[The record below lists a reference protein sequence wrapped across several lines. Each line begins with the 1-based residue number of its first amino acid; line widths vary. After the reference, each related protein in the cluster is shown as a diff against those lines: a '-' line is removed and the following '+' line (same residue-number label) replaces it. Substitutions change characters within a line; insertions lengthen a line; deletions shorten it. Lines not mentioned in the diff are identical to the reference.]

1 MNKISMCPGRDG
13 TGPFGGGRGRGSG
26 RGRGGC

>member
-13 TGPFGGGRGRGSG
+13 TGPFGGGRGRG
-26 RGRGGC
+26 RGGC